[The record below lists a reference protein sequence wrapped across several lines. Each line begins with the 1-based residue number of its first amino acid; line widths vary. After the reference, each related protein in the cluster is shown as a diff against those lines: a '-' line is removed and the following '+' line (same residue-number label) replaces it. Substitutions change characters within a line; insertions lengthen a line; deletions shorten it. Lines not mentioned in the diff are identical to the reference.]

1 MKITVFGATGGTG
14 THVVGQALAAG
25 HDVTAVVRGATRP
38 EVPAD
43 SRLYVAEA
51 PLDDPDALVPLVT
64 GRDAVISA
72 LGARGRGPTTVC
84 ADGARSITTAMRTAG
99 GGRLVVVSASGA
111 HTTGDGP
118 ATRLLVKPMLRRML
132 RHQFAD
138 MLAMEEVVRCSGLD
152 WTIVL
157 PPRLTNGAP
166 TGKPVRSRVGGNVRG
181 GFTIARADLA
191 EFLLLAAADPGL
203 VHTSVSVAHG

>member
-51 PLDDPDALVPLVT
+51 PLGDPDALVPLVT

-72 LGARGRGPTTVC
+72 LGAAAAGPLRC
-84 ADGARSITTAMRTAG
+84 ARTA
-99 GGRLVVVSASGA
+99 RDRSPPPC
-111 HTTGDGP
+111 GP
-118 ATRLLVKPMLRRML
+118 PA
-132 RHQFAD
+132 
-138 MLAMEEVVRCSGLD
+138 
-152 WTIVL
+152 
-157 PPRLTNGAP
+157 
-166 TGKPVRSRVGGNVRG
+166 
-181 GFTIARADLA
+181 
-191 EFLLLAAADPGL
+191 
-203 VHTSVSVAHG
+203 VAGWSS